1 MDLLNRAA
9 LRSLIDERDVPC
21 ISLYLPTHRTGK
33 EIKQDPI
40 RFKNVLKQAEERLL
54 RNGLRRN
61 EAEEILAPALPL
73 LEDDDFWQH
82 QGDGLAVFI
91 STKMFRFFRL
101 PFAFSELVVVTDRF
115 HVKPLLSLLSVDGRF
130 YVLALSQNQVRLLQG
145 TRQSVGEMSL
155 DSVPK
160 NLAEALGAEER
171 ERQLQLHTA
180 SRGGSAIFHGQGSSG
195 DESEHKKDLLRYFK
209 AIDKALHDLLC
220 VEQAPVVLAGV
231 DYLQPI
237 YREANSCA
245 QVMDEGIDGNP
256 ERLSDRE
263 LHDRA
268 WAILEP
274 YFAKEQEKAASQ
286 YRELAGVGRA
296 SHDLEQIVPA
306 AHNGRVS
313 SLFVAVGVQQ
323 WGAFDMGA
331 GEVLLHPEREPGDQ
345 DLLDLA
351 AVQTLVHQGQVYAV
365 EPENVPTNGGEASIA
380 ALFRY

>member
-1 MDLLNRAA
+1 M
-9 LRSLIDERDVPC
+9 
-21 ISLYLPTHRTGK
+21 
-33 EIKQDPI
+33 
-40 RFKNVLKQAEERLL
+40 
-54 RNGLRRN
+54 
-61 EAEEILAPALPL
+61 
-73 LEDDDFWQH
+73 
-82 QGDGLAVFI
+82 
-91 STKMFRFFRL
+91 
-101 PFAFSELVVVTDRF
+101 
-115 HVKPLLSLLSVDGRF
+115 
-130 YVLALSQNQVRLLQG
+130 
-145 TRQSVGEMSL
+145 
-155 DSVPK
+155 
-160 NLAEALGAEER
+160 
-171 ERQLQLHTA
+171 
-180 SRGGSAIFHGQGSSG
+180 
-195 DESEHKKDLLRYFK
+195 
-209 AIDKALHDLLC
+209 
-220 VEQAPVVLAGV
+220 VLAGV

-274 YFAKEQEKAASQ
+274 YFAKEQERAANQ

-323 WGAFDMGA
+323 WGAFDTSA
-331 GEVLLHPEREPGDQ
+331 GEVLMHDEREPGDQ

-365 EPENVPTNGGEASIA
+365 QPGNVPANGGEASIA